1 MTYTL
6 LTEFLLILFC
16 SQTSTTYQRV
26 RCLVPPGYYPNTL
39 LRERAL
45 CPVVLRLIMNMYV
58 NQCIQIKW
66 NSMISE
72 KYGIANGVKQ
82 GGVLSPILFGI
93 YMDNLI
99 KRLKDSNIGCKI
111 GNNYVGVFCYA
122 DDLTLI
128 SPTLT
133 GLKCMLSICENY
145 ADEYKILF
153 NASKSQLLHFTK
165 CNTQEKSL

>member
-1 MTYTL
+1 
-6 LTEFLLILFC
+6 
-16 SQTSTTYQRV
+16 
-26 RCLVPPGYYPNTL
+26 
-39 LRERAL
+39 
-45 CPVVLRLIMNMYV
+45 
-58 NQCIQIKW
+58 
-66 NSMISE
+66 
-72 KYGIANGVKQ
+72 
-82 GGVLSPILFGI
+82 
-93 YMDNLI
+93 MDNLI

-111 GNNYVGVFCYA
+111 DNNYVGVFCYA

-165 CNTQEKSL
+165 CNTQKKIL

>member
-1 MTYTL
+1 MLDASKAFGRVEYVR
-6 LTEFLLILFC
+6 LF
-16 SQTSTTYQRV
+16 
-26 RCLVPPGYYPNTL
+26 TL

-45 CPVVLRLIMNMYV
+45 CPGVLRLIMNMYA

-66 NSMISE
+66 NSMIYE

-93 YMDNLI
+93 YIDNLI

-111 GNNYVGVFCYA
+111 GNNYVRVFCYV
-122 DDLTLI
+122 DDSTLI
-128 SPTLT
+128 SPTLA
-133 GLKCMLSICENY
+133 GLKCMLAICENY

-153 NASKSQLLHFTK
+153 NASKSQLLYILLNLIHK
-165 CNTQEKSL
+165 KNLL